1 MMAALRPALLLGIL
15 VGNLSALAEQPPLKS
30 PEYRIAREAWREAQ
44 DKIAYD
50 PAWKSWV
57 SAREK
62 ALQTWIGDQPDNAA
76 WIAGSQQDWFSV
88 QTGKHQSWQ
97 PSEPI
102 PAQDPSA
109 TTTRTRRGAWV
120 SYHRAYNID
129 RIREAARLSRL
140 AGNRRLGEWAAD
152 QIDFYADNYLQW
164 PLQKW
169 NGPARMM
176 GQSLDEAT
184 SCLALVDT
192 VRLLRE
198 SVAPARVAKWQ
209 RQLFVPLAEN
219 LEQAYQGDNNIS
231 LWTRVGMALIALE
244 FDDEA
249 LLGRAMEGNRG
260 LRQLL
265 ARNFSADGFWKE
277 GSLSYQAYVVQALTP
292 LLVYPALKQH
302 DGIGEDV
309 APKVSAML
317 LSPAALRFPDGTLP
331 AIGDARAGTPAIDR
345 GLFEHV
351 RRGISTPIGDI
362 EASIRKSWDTLLDP
376 PASASGQGNLSPVVN
391 RDFPSLRAALLKDDD
406 WQVFLHYGQ
415 ATGFHAQ
422 AEALNA
428 EIVHAGQYLLRD
440 PGTVAYGSDLH
451 QNFYRTAA
459 AHAVPLID
467 GIGQEGWAPGELERM
482 TATSLIA
489 AQPNYN
495 RLAVARRRISLV
507 NGELIDEQSVHAKD
521 RQTHRLGFIVSTP
534 CTVQLAEANPL
545 LRPVP
550 PQLPAS
556 PGFAYWQPS
565 AAWRNEKVLKAS
577 FKCDEQ
583 SYAVSFSLP
592 GAYRVIQAQVPDTR
606 PGGRRIALYF
616 ETEGRDAMLSSRF
629 TPLAAQSGKE

>member
-1 MMAALRPALLLGIL
+1 MMAALRSALLCGIL
-15 VGNLSALAEQPPLKS
+15 AGSIPAQAEQPPLRS

-50 PAWKSWV
+50 PAWKSWA

-62 ALQTWIGDQPDNAA
+62 ALQAWIGDQPDNAA

-88 QTGKHQSWQ
+88 QTGNHQSWQ
-97 PSEPI
+97 ATEPI
-102 PAQDPSA
+102 PVEDLSA
-109 TTTRTRRGAWV
+109 NTTRTRRGAWV
-120 SYHRAYNID
+120 SYHRAYNLD

-140 AGNRRLGEWAAD
+140 IGNKRLAEWAAD
-152 QIDFYADNYLQW
+152 QMDFYADNYLKW

-184 SCLALVDT
+184 SCVALVDS
-192 VRLLRE
+192 VRLLRDGI
-198 SVAPARVAKWQ
+198 SPMRVARWQ
-209 RQLFVPLAEN
+209 RQLFAPMAEN

-244 FDDEA
+244 FDDAA
-249 LLGRAMEGNRG
+249 LLSRAMDGNRG
-260 LRQLL
+260 IRQLL
-265 ARNFSADGFWKE
+265 VRNLSADGFWKE

-292 LLVYPALKQH
+292 LLLYPALKQH
-302 DGIGEDV
+302 DGIAAEI

-317 LSPAALRFPDGTLP
+317 LSPAALRFHDGTLP

-351 RRGISTPIGDI
+351 RRVISTPIGDI

-376 PASASGQGNLSPVVN
+376 PASASRPGYLSPVVS
-391 RDFPSLRAALLKDDD
+391 RDFPSLRAALLKDGD

-459 AHAVPLID
+459 AHAIPLID

-482 TATSLIA
+482 TSTSVTA
-489 AQPNYN
+489 AQPDYN
-495 RLAVARRRISLV
+495 RLAVARRRISLL
-507 NGELIDEQSVHAKD
+507 NGELIDEQSLHAKD
-521 RQTHRLGFIVSTP
+521 RQTHRLGFIISTP
-534 CTVQLAEANPL
+534 CTVELAEANPL
-545 LRPVP
+545 LRPASP
-550 PQLPAS
+550 RLPAS

-565 AAWRNEKVLKAS
+565 AAWNNEKALKAS

-592 GAYRVIQAQVPDTR
+592 GSYRVVQAQVPDTR
-606 PGGRRIALYF
+606 PGGRRTALYF

-629 TPLAAQSGKE
+629 APLAAQGGKE